1 MKVPFWKTGG
11 GFQTPWWRNGPPP
24 VSVEQWIQI
33 GKFPVVL
40 AALQWKDI
48 IEVAW
53 KESQIIDDMRYFELR
68 YEQFIKNPYN
78 TLDAAFR
85 ELHLPSS
92 QNVKRYIHSIA
103 AVIDMNQK
111 LESNLSAH
119 DIKLIEEITN
129 DTARK
134 LGYIFS

>member
-1 MKVPFWKTGG
+1 M
-11 GFQTPWWRNGPPP
+11 
-24 VSVEQWIQI
+24 
-33 GKFPVVL
+33 VL
-40 AALQWKDI
+40 AALQWNNI

-53 KESQIIDDMRYFELR
+53 KENQIIDDMRYFELR
-68 YEQFIKNPYN
+68 YEHFVKNPYK

-85 ELHLPSS
+85 ELHLPTS

-103 AVIDMNQK
+103 KVIDMNQK
-111 LESNLSAH
+111 FRSNLSAH
-119 DIKLIEEITN
+119 DIKFIEEITN